1 MKVWPRSAPCLA
13 HLSDDVAGLDPYPA
27 LGLDFTEVGVT
38 RFHTVSVIDHHV
50 LAVGPVFSGKRDGPS
65 RCGGDGRLLPG
76 GDVQALMGPDPAGN
90 RILPRAET
98 AGDGTALRTDGPDG
112 RNTRWGASTILRD
125 APSR

>member
-1 MKVWPRSAPCLA
+1 MKVWPRGASCLA

-27 LGLDFTEVGVT
+27 LGLDFAEVGVT

-50 LAVGPVFSGKRDGPS
+50 LAVSSHLSCKGDSPGR
-65 RCGGDGRLLPG
+65 RGGDRRLLPG

-112 RNTRWGASTILRD
+112 RNTPWGASTILRD